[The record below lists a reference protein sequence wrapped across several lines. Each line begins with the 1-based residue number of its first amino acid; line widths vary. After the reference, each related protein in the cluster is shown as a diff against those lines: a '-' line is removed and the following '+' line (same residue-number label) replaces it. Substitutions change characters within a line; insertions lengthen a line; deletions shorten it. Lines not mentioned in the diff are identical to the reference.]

1 MGNKIKLGLIGG
13 GLSSFIGIVHR
24 VAAYMGENYVLT
36 GGVFDIDFDKGNQFA
51 VQLEL
56 DAARSY
62 PSLDIFIE
70 KELALA
76 EEERIQVVSIL
87 TPNFLHFEMAKKL
100 VSAGFNVICEKPIT
114 VTADEARSLE
124 KLVQEKGVVF
134 GLTHT
139 YTGYPMIRQMK
150 SMVAQGKIGRIQKV
164 DAQY

>member
-62 PSLDIFIE
+62 PYIQAMKKSLPFPVTTR
-70 KELALA
+70 K
-76 EEERIQVVSIL
+76 RIQRPRGI
-87 TPNFLHFEMAKKL
+87 H
-100 VSAGFNVICEKPIT
+100 SA
-114 VTADEARSLE
+114 AD
-124 KLVQEKGVVF
+124 
-134 GLTHT
+134 
-139 YTGYPMIRQMK
+139 
-150 SMVAQGKIGRIQKV
+150 VA
-164 DAQY
+164 